1 MQMARAWKMMIRCA
15 LLVALGAST
24 AHAAV
29 TNVYYEDFESWSN
42 GVGIVAQDPTHWTNW
57 TWTGDALVT
66 STWDANSNATKA
78 LDVQGRDINL
88 YFPVRLFDGVT
99 SNSAATDDAT
109 HMQISMDVWLVQDD
123 IFDFMISDY
132 QRPPTN
138 FDYCDHPGSGF
149 EISGTGGYGEAGAN
163 GFYGAAGPHGNIL
176 TFISFGTY
184 LGWGFDYFHK
194 DYDPGVKGGA
204 WHHVLM
210 DMKLDPTSI
219 DASGDMTAYTQWW
232 LDGTNLFANGYPSA
246 DRSYTGVP
254 VAGSEGSN
262 VWSGAYSKINASA
275 VWGTGGVQ
283 SAEIFGWVGQS
294 NVFVDNI
301 SINQGNVDMEVTN
314 IKFNW
319 DTGASTND
327 AINIR
332 QDYSTSYDISNGEW
346 VKGGTNIPVCYT
358 TNNAVTIRARFTVQ
372 PVGIT
377 NADIWAV
384 TTGSGG
390 FPDVVKTNV
399 FFTNGVS
406 SPDYV
411 TLQLSRTTT
420 NCIQKDSFV
429 WQWKMENTNETGS
442 SAYDLNTSGVH
453 TAYTILNEPTHPW
466 ANIFS
471 ANSNV
476 WTRVLDKTCDWANGE
491 TTAPGVGGDVVAG
504 IYNSGYEYDT
514 GADDTVGGEPRYYD
528 DITDDFDLT
537 TCLSEWG
544 NTNRDINCWDTANMF
559 TIFSNAGG
567 CDYDLYYI
575 TSHFLLNFI
584 RPIGRAWSNDPFT
597 AAGRQ
602 RFAVHWTGWSNI
614 YDPCLQVDDDTD
626 PTSAPHTGALPTN
639 MTFNAGTPAAYD
651 DYRGKLVDPA
661 DEAGVSGVP
670 VTPYKIK

>member
-1 MQMARAWKMMIRCA
+1 MQMARAWKMMLRSA
-15 LLVALGAST
+15 LLVALGAGT

-42 GVGIVAQDPTHWTNW
+42 GVGIAAQDPTHWTNW

-66 STWDANSNATKA
+66 STLDANSNATKA
-78 LDVQGRDINL
+78 LDVQGRDMNL
-88 YFPVRLFDGVT
+88 YLPARLFDGVT

-109 HMQISMDVWLVQDD
+109 RVQISMDVWLVQDD
-123 IFDFMISDY
+123 ILDFMISDY

-138 FDYCDHPGSGF
+138 FDYYDHPGSGF
-149 EISGTGGYGEAGAN
+149 EISGTGGYGAAGAN

-194 DYDPGVKGGA
+194 DFDPGVKGGA

-219 DASGDMTAYTQWW
+219 DASGDMTVYTQWW
-232 LDGTNLFANGYPSA
+232 LNGTNLFANGYPSA

-301 SINQGNVDMEVTN
+301 NISQGNVDMQVTD

-332 QDYSTSYDISNGEW
+332 QDYNTPYDITNGEW
-346 VKGGTNIPVCYT
+346 VRGGTNIPVCYT
-358 TNNAVTIRARFTVQ
+358 TNKAVTIRARFTVQ

-390 FPDVVKTNV
+390 FPDVVRTNV
-399 FFTNGVS
+399 SFTNGVS
-406 SPDYV
+406 SPEYV

-420 NCIQKDSFV
+420 NCIHKDSFV
-429 WQWKMENTNETGS
+429 WQWRMENTNGTGS

-453 TAYTILNEPTHPW
+453 TVYTILNEPVPPW
-466 ANIFS
+466 TNTAGNV
-471 ANSNV
+471 SNV
-476 WTRVLDKTCDWANGE
+476 WARILDKSCPWASGCVSGSSVISNIVTHSYSMPGVEYNPDQHYTRGNYTEFHLQELIDAMDLPGNDQMDCRDFANWVHTLSGSVGEVAQYRVLRRPIFAFTYNYILPSGAANWVTGSWNFHQVVWWNLRVGDAAAKLDNDADPTQGPGNANHVEKLAIGDMTQADYLDKLTETPNVTDIETGTCDL
-491 TTAPGVGGDVVAG
+491 
-504 IYNSGYEYDT
+504 
-514 GADDTVGGEPRYYD
+514 R
-528 DITDDFDLT
+528 
-537 TCLSEWG
+537 
-544 NTNRDINCWDTANMF
+544 
-559 TIFSNAGG
+559 
-567 CDYDLYYI
+567 
-575 TSHFLLNFI
+575 
-584 RPIGRAWSNDPFT
+584 
-597 AAGRQ
+597 
-602 RFAVHWTGWSNI
+602 
-614 YDPCLQVDDDTD
+614 
-626 PTSAPHTGALPTN
+626 
-639 MTFNAGTPAAYD
+639 
-651 DYRGKLVDPA
+651 
-661 DEAGVSGVP
+661 
-670 VTPYKIK
+670 